1 MMKMNKK
8 LALLIAAIMFTTTAG
23 IQLANISYAEGIPG
37 ENLYK
42 GKEQLKREREA
53 REKAAQEQQT
63 SQTSFEESEPVTDE
77 QIFGSETELPVY
89 YPKAT
94 MKSAVAKYKKHNYS
108 GCIQELYS
116 ILKKEPENS
125 LAYYYL
131 AMAYIKAGKKDQ
143 AMAAYQKVLNLNSN
157 DLLVEYATRGKAC
170 LNGDASCTGAATGE
184 VDELDAFISSPYG
197 NGFSDEF
204 NTDWKKMQ
212 LRAIQ
217 NKINNG
223 KTLTP
228 EEVEKMKK
236 LNQSKIFTT
245 DKLAFADNGSKKNSK
260 MPSNAEVLEALD
272 VLKRAGLNISA
283 ETASA
288 SEQNDTQTSTAAK
301 EQNFT
306 EQAAQAQAQPVQNQM
321 MYTPDPQIQQMSM
334 MLNGGNTSNP
344 DPMMYMLPYMMNA
357 NNGQNIDPKVIQSM
371 MMNSMMNSLNNMN
384 PVVNSNN

>member
-1 MMKMNKK
+1 MNKK
-8 LALLIAAIMFTTTAG
+8 LALLIAAIMFTSAAG
-23 IQLANISYAEGIPG
+23 IQLAGVSYAEGIPG

-42 GKEQLKREREA
+42 GKEQLRREREA
-53 REKAAQEQQT
+53 REQAEQAQQQT
-63 SQTSFEESEPVTDE
+63 SIDESEPVTDE
-77 QIFGSETELPVY
+77 EIFGDITELPVY

-94 MKSAVAKYKKHNYS
+94 MKSAVARYKKHNYT

-131 AMAYIKAGKKDQ
+131 AMAYVKAGKKDQ
-143 AMAAYQKVLNLNSN
+143 ALAAYQRVINLNKN
-157 DLLVEYATRGKAC
+157 PMLVEYAVRGKAC
-170 LNGDASCTGAATGE
+170 VNGEPSCTGASTGE
-184 VDELDAFISSPYG
+184 GTDELDEFIASPYG

-228 EEVEKMKK
+228 EEVEKMKQ
-236 LNQSKIFTT
+236 LNKSQILST

-260 MPSNAEVLEALD
+260 TPSNSEVLEALD

-283 ETASA
+283 
-288 SEQNDTQTSTAAK
+288 QTEPQSDAVHGI
-301 EQNFT
+301 QP
-306 EQAAQAQAQPVQNQM
+306 AAQTPQVQPAQNPMA
-321 MYTPDPQIQQMSM
+321 YTPDPQMQQMSM
-334 MLNGGNTSNP
+334 MLNGGNSTSP

-357 NNGQNIDPKVIQSM
+357 NNGQNIDPNVIQAM
-371 MMNSMMNSLNNMN
+371 MMNSMMNSLNSMN
-384 PVVNSNN
+384 TNTNN

>member
-8 LALLIAAIMFTTTAG
+8 LALLIAAIMFTSAAG
-23 IQLANISYAEGIPG
+23 IQLTSLSYAEGIPG

-53 REKAAQEQQT
+53 REQAEQAQQQP
-63 SQTSFEESEPVTDE
+63 SIDESEPVTDE
-77 QIFGSETELPVY
+77 QIFGDTELPVY

-94 MKSAVAKYKKHNYS
+94 MKSAVAKYKKHNYT

-131 AMAYIKAGKKDQ
+131 AMSYVKAGKKDQ
-143 AMAAYQKVLNLNSN
+143 ALAAYQRVINLNKN
-157 DLLVEYATRGKAC
+157 PMLVEYSVRGKAC
-170 LNGDASCTGAATGE
+170 VNGDASCTGASTGE
-184 VDELDAFISSPYG
+184 GTDEMDEFIASPYG

-228 EEVEKMKK
+228 EEVEKMKQ
-236 LNQSKIFTT
+236 LNKSQILST

-260 MPSNAEVLEALD
+260 TPSNSEVLEALD
-272 VLKRAGLNISA
+272 VLKRAGVNISA
-283 ETASA
+283 QTASI
-288 SEQNDTQTSTAAK
+288 QT
-301 EQNFT
+301 EPQV
-306 EQAAQAQAQPVQNQM
+306 EAAQKAQSAAQTPKVQPAQNPM
-321 MYTPDPQIQQMSM
+321 AYTPDLQMQQMSM
-334 MLNGGNTSNP
+334 MLNGGNNTSP

-357 NNGQNIDPKVIQSM
+357 NNGQNIDPKVIQAM

-384 PVVNSNN
+384 PVNTNN